1 MASASASPSFVR
13 SASHPIFFSTVSSS
27 EAISSA
33 LSAFSAPSAAAVTV
47 ATDSSDSSG
56 CAESCLLSK
65 SMSARLNDSTA
76 TISPSSGGIA
86 LRIRSTLS
94 SSPRHKAPTSEPA
107 SAPRSPS
114 NGSSTSGASGA
125 DESAA
130 ASFAALA
137 AASTASASARTRAAA
152 SPTFRSA
159 GLAPTSLSSTAAT
172 SSSFSTRANVS
183 SISSRATCVESDS
196 CRIAWVSSPPPNV
209 DSPSSP
215 SSPPIASS
223 HSARAERHCL
233 SAGISG
239 EASKDRRE
247 SRSAR
252 VATAAAVTRRS
263 LARRAASRRFPV
275 VDLIRVGSACGA
287 DPSWRLDRISR
298 YSVQWRNGVDDAGG
312 AGPRSL
318 NALTAAR

>member
-1 MASASASPSFVR
+1 M
-13 SASHPIFFSTVSSS
+13 
-27 EAISSA
+27 
-33 LSAFSAPSAAAVTV
+33 SAFSAPSAAAVTV

-94 SSPRHKAPTSEPA
+94 SSPRHKAPTSDPA

-130 ASFAALA
+130 ASFAVLA

-172 SSSFSTRANVS
+172 SSSFSTRDNVS

-209 DSPSSP
+209 NSPSSPSP

-223 HSARAERHCL
+223 HSARADRHRL

-239 EASKDRRE
+239 EASRDRRE

-275 VDLIRVGSACGA
+275 VDLIRVGSACGT
-287 DPSWRLDRISR
+287 DPSSGLKRISR